1 MRQSYASLLLP
12 VPILFGLACG
22 GPVTYN
28 VTPIPPPFTVGDGGA
43 INNNGQIVGSGPY
56 YTYSTWSAAAGYQ
69 VSQPF
74 SNFFLVETYSIN
86 NLGVAGGELLGTG
99 TPRHLS
105 DSVLNGFIRAIKSLF
120 SVED

>member
-1 MRQSYASLLLP
+1 MRQSYASLFLP

-22 GPVTYN
+22 GPVAYN
-28 VTPIPPPFTVGDGGA
+28 VTPIPPPFSVGDGGA

-69 VSQPF
+69 VSPPF
-74 SNFFLVETYSIN
+74 SNFFLVEAYSIN
-86 NLGVAGGELLGTG
+86 NLGVAGGELLGIMDASASF
-99 TPRHLS
+99 RFC
-105 DSVLNGFIRAIKSLF
+105 LNGFIRAIKSLF